1 MSIRRFALAGVVAL
15 GLAATH
21 AAGAQA
27 PYRVALE
34 PGTRV
39 RVTTDGV
46 PDRRVIGSVLAL
58 RDDTLALRGT
68 DGQHRFPL
76 THLRSLEVRGGK
88 DRRRG
93 MLIGGGIA
101 FGITAVFGGVDRAN
115 GQISTGGLT
124 ETLATNAVI
133 GALVGWVFAPTGWE
147 PIPLP
152 YRGRE
157 AENSARDFR

>member
-1 MSIRRFALAGVVAL
+1 VSIRRFASAGVVAL
-15 GLAATH
+15 ALAASHT
-21 AAGAQA
+21 AAGQV

-46 PDRRVIGSVLAL
+46 PGRRVTGSVLAL
-58 RDDTLALRGT
+58 RDDTLALRGK

-101 FGITAVFGGVDRAN
+101 FGITAVFGGIDRAN
-115 GQISTGGLT
+115 GGISTGSLAG
-124 ETLATNAVI
+124 TLATNAAI
-133 GALVGWVFAPTGWE
+133 GALLGWVFAPTGWE

-152 YRGRE
+152 YK
-157 AENSARDFR
+157 